1 MSNLFSKHTHR
12 QGLSL
17 VEVLVAMTMTLIVL
31 GVMARAFNF
40 ASIEMSKGRAGLEMT
55 NRLRSVQTLFRKDL
69 RRLTVEAKPYFDLTE
84 QPKGYF
90 ELVEGPRTDVNAQ
103 IDAAATP
110 TINENTLNNLA
121 VGDYDD
127 VWAGTIKTESR
138 PFKGRLEQTDLTVTA
153 TPPVI
158 FNTTVQKSKFAEVV
172 WFATFQDVDGNG
184 VAETVDGDFIR
195 LYRRQLLIDPTNP
208 LLLAEI
214 PKINARIAA
223 TAPAARLG
231 LVNQFFRNNDF
242 SVRVTQFIDGAG
254 NTSFALTPNTLEG
267 LAIRGNR
274 FCHVNPSAAFPLTPF
289 ANLPNPPNQ
298 DLPQTRTLNVLLLA
312 QRLASNEEDLML
324 TGCLGF
330 DLKVFS
336 PDAKSVVQFAPV
348 VTTGGTTAYQVN
360 DYAKPSDIGG
370 AVLSQANIAGGAPM
384 LVEDSF
390 DGIPGNDATFLTSLP
405 LMTGWTSLEG
415 EYVDLGAGNGS
426 VQTLTSPRAW
436 SNPLTLLRLSPAV
449 AVVGGA
455 TASRSPDPGILGRQP
470 FPFAS
475 PAFPFTGT
483 TVFPAVPAYR
493 ERVYDTGTSWYNSNS
508 YPLGS
513 NGIDD
518 DGDGL
523 IDEGN
528 TLPLDFDAN
537 NDGNINLTDI
547 DADASGS
554 ADIDEII
561 NTSGGSGSD
570 GIIDNNTNFIERIV
584 PPYNVKLRGIQASI
598 RVLERNSGQIR
609 QLTLRSSLSP
619 Q

>member
-1 MSNLFSKHTHR
+1 MSNFFSKHNHR

-40 ASIEMSKGRAGLEMT
+40 ASIEMQKGRAGLEMT

-69 RRLTVEAKPYFDLTE
+69 QRLTVETKPYFDLSE

-90 ELVEGPRTDVNAQ
+90 QLIEGPRTDFNAQ
-103 IDAAATP
+103 IDVVATT

-127 VWAGTIKTESR
+127 VWAGTIRTESR
-138 PFKGRLEQTDLTVTA
+138 PFKGRLEQTDLTTTA
-153 TPPVI
+153 IPPVI

-172 WFATFQDVDGNG
+172 WFATFQDADANG
-184 VAETVDGDFIR
+184 VAEPIDGDSIR

-208 LLLAEI
+208 LLAAEI

-223 TAPAARLG
+223 TAPAQRLG
-231 LVNQFFRNNDF
+231 LVNQFFQNNDF
-242 SVRVTQFIDGAG
+242 SVRVTRSLDGAG
-254 NTSFALTPNTLEG
+254 NPVVFTLTPNSLED

-274 FCHVNPSAAFPLTPF
+274 FCHVNPTTPF
-289 ANLPNPPNQ
+289 TTLPNQ
-298 DLPQTRTLNVLLLA
+298 DLPQNRTLNVPLLA

-324 TGCLGF
+324 SGCLGF

-336 PDAKSVVQFAPV
+336 PDAKSLVQFTPV
-348 VTTGGTTAYQVN
+348 ATSGTTAYQIN
-360 DYAKPSDIGG
+360 DYAKPSDVG
-370 AVLSQANIAGGAPM
+370 ANILAQANIAGGAPM
-384 LVEDSF
+384 LVEDFF
-390 DGIPGNDATFLTSLP
+390 DGVVGNDATFLGSSP
-405 LMTGWTSLEG
+405 LAMAWTPLEG
-415 EYVDLGAGNGS
+415 EYVDLGAGNGT

-436 SNPLTLLRLSPAV
+436 SNPLTLGRLS
-449 AVVGGA
+449 A
-455 TASRSPDPGILGRQP
+455 TATVVASGGTNLARSPDPGVLGRQP
-470 FPFAS
+470 FPFAN
-475 PAFPFTGT
+475 PQFPLTGT
-483 TVFPAVPAYR
+483 AVFAAIPAYR

-528 TLPLDFDAN
+528 TLALNSDTN
-537 NDGNINLTDI
+537 GDGIINLTDI
-547 DADASGS
+547 DLDGSGRV
-554 ADIDEII
+554 DIDEI
-561 NTSGGSGSD
+561 NNASGSTGSD
-570 GIIDNNTNFIERIV
+570 GIIDNDTNFIERIV
-584 PPYNVKLRGIQASI
+584 PPYNVRLRGIQASI